1 MTNKDEVILRRTLMV
16 SQFAKNI
23 DKQCSRAVSTIPKDL
38 SQGYVG
44 KIYPKKNSIT
54 FKNSQDLGI
63 RSQV

>member
-1 MTNKDEVILRRTLMV
+1 MV

-23 DKQCSRAVSTIPKDL
+23 DKQCSRAVSIILQVL

-44 KIYPKKNSIT
+44 QIYPKKNPMT